1 VRASWRCCRT
11 PTCTEATAMQV
22 ILLEKVVNLGNLGD
36 VVKVKDGFA
45 RNFLLPQGKAKRATE
60 ANLKAFEVR
69 RAELEKAQADLLAK
83 AQERGAKINGL
94 TLQIVQ
100 KAGVDGRLFGS
111 VTNYDIVEALKA
123 QGHEVER
130 AMVRMPAGPIK
141 QVGEYPIQLEL
152 HADVLATVHVSV
164 LGES

>member
-1 VRASWRCCRT
+1 
-11 PTCTEATAMQV
+11 MQV
-22 ILLEKVVNLGNLGD
+22 ILLQKVANLGNLGD

-45 RNFLLPQGKAKRATE
+45 RNFLIPQGKAKRATE
-60 ANLKAFEVR
+60 ANLKAFESKR
-69 RAELEKAQADLLAK
+69 TELEKAQAETQ
-83 AQERGAKINGL
+83 AQAQARGAKLDGL

-123 QGHEVER
+123 QGHDVER
-130 AMVRMPAGPIK
+130 SMIRMPAGPIK
-141 QVGEYPIQLEL
+141 QVGDYHLQVQL
-152 HADVLATVHVSV
+152 HTDVLVTVNVSV